1 MIETSNLADHFL
13 IAMPALQDPNFFH
26 GVTYICEHNEN
37 GAMGIIINRS
47 LDIGLAEIFAEMG
60 VHSPNDLLNHQP
72 VYLGGP
78 VQNERGFI
86 IHQPPG
92 NWDNLLMVS
101 ATIGV
106 TSSKDLLQAIATGTG
121 PSRVLVA
128 LGYAGW
134 GPGQLELEMSANAW
148 LSVPA
153 AGAEHIIFDLPDVER
168 WQAAAA
174 LTGVDLSRL
183 SSDVG
188 HA

>member
-1 MIETSNLADHFL
+1 MMETTSLADHYL
-13 IAMPALQDPNFFH
+13 IAMPTLQDPNFFH

-37 GAMGIIINRS
+37 GAMGIIVNRP
-47 LDIGLAEIFAEMG
+47 LDMGLEEIFAETDT
-60 VHSPNDLLNHQP
+60 HSDIDAINHHP

-92 NWDNLLMVS
+92 DWDNLLKVS
-101 ATIGV
+101 DHIGV
-106 TSSKDLLQAIATGTG
+106 ASSRDLLQAIAKGEG
-121 PSRVLVA
+121 PPRLFVA

-134 GPGQLELEMSANAW
+134 GPGQLDQEMTENAW

-153 AGAEHIIFDLPDVER
+153 KGAEHIIFDVPDHER

-174 LTGVDLSRL
+174 LTGVDMSRL
-183 SSDVG
+183 SPNFG

>member
-1 MIETSNLADHFL
+1 MIETTSLADHFL

-26 GVTYICEHNEN
+26 GVTYICEHNTN
-37 GAMGIIINRS
+37 GAMGIVINRS
-47 LDIGLAEIFAEMG
+47 LNIGLDEIFAEMDIRSDDERIK
-60 VHSPNDLLNHQP
+60 HHP

-92 NWDNLLMVS
+92 SWDNLLPVS
-101 ATIGV
+101 ESIGV
-106 TSSKDLLQAIATGTG
+106 TSSRDLLQAIANGEG
-121 PSRVLVA
+121 PSRILVA

-134 GPGQLELEMSANAW
+134 GPGQLEQEMAANAW
-148 LSVPA
+148 LSVSA
-153 AGAEHIIFDLPDVER
+153 RGAEHIIFDLPDNER

-174 LTGVDLSRL
+174 LTGVDMSRL

>member
-1 MIETSNLADHFL
+1 MIETTSLADHFL

-37 GAMGIIINRS
+37 GAMGIVINRP
-47 LDIGLAEIFAEMG
+47 LDMGLGEIFAETDTRSDIDEINR
-60 VHSPNDLLNHQP
+60 HP

-92 NWDNLLMVS
+92 NWDNLLVVS
-101 ATIGV
+101 DRIGV
-106 TSSKDLLQAIATGTG
+106 TSSRDLLQAIASGEG
-121 PSRVLVA
+121 PSRILVA

-134 GPGQLELEMSANAW
+134 GPGQLEQEMAENAW

-153 AGAEHIIFDLPDVER
+153 RDAEHIIFELPDNER
-168 WQAAAA
+168 WQAAAGLA
-174 LTGVDLSRL
+174 GVDMSRL
-183 SSDVG
+183 SPDIG

>member
-1 MIETSNLADHFL
+1 MIETTSLADHFL

-37 GAMGIIINRS
+37 GAMGIVINRP
-47 LDIGLAEIFAEMG
+47 LDMGLGEIFSETG
-60 VHSPNDLLNHQP
+60 THSDIDEINRRP

-92 NWDNLLMVS
+92 NWDNLLAVNDS
-101 ATIGV
+101 IGV
-106 TSSKDLLQAIATGTG
+106 TSSRDLLQAIAKGEG
-121 PSRVLVA
+121 PTRILVA

-134 GPGQLELEMSANAW
+134 GPGQLEQEMADNAW

-153 AGAEHIIFDLPDVER
+153 RGAEHIIFELPDNER

-174 LTGVDLSRL
+174 LEGVDMNRL
-183 SSDVG
+183 SPDIG

>member
-1 MIETSNLADHFL
+1 MIETSSLADHFL

-26 GVTYICEHNEN
+26 GVTYICEHTDQ

-47 LDIGLAEIFAEMG
+47 LDIGLDEIFAEMAIQ
-60 VHSPNDLLNHQP
+60 SDNDAINHHP

-92 NWDNLLMVS
+92 DWDNLLPVS
-101 ATIGV
+101 SNIGV
-106 TSSKDLLQAIATGTG
+106 SSSRDLLQAIADAQG
-121 PSRVLVA
+121 PSRILVA

-134 GPGQLELEMSANAW
+134 GPGQLEQEMAANAW

-153 AGAEHIIFDLPDVER
+153 FGAEHIIFDLPDNER

-174 LTGVDLSRL
+174 LTGVDMSRL